1 MAFIVLAVAAV
12 SLLYPRAALWV
23 QTGWI
28 SYLLM
33 VVMFGMGLTLKA
45 EDFRHVFIPRRQVS
59 KPASRILLRK

>member
-1 MAFIVLAVAAV
+1 MKVLEKISGFIGKYMAFIVLAVAAV

-33 VVMFGMGLTLKA
+33 VSCSA
-45 EDFRHVFIPRRQVS
+45 W
-59 KPASRILLRK
+59 A